1 MRSITTVLFFI
12 WIPNHHGTN
21 SNISSEG
28 AEAVL
33 ALLANWAKLGTD
45 PDFEWFIEWF
55 SKHFSSCIGLLSRV
69 PGALKLYEGVGL
81 ALDSRL

>member
-1 MRSITTVLFFI
+1 MRSITKVLFFL

-21 SNISSEG
+21 SSNISSEG

-33 ALLANWAKLGTD
+33 ALLASWAKLGTD

-55 SKHFSSCIGLLSRV
+55 L
-69 PGALKLYEGVGL
+69 
-81 ALDSRL
+81 